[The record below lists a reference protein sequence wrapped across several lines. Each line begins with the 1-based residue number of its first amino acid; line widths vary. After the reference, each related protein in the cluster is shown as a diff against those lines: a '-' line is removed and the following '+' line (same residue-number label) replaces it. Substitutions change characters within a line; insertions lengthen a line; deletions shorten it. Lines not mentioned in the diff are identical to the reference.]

1 MSQPRTS
8 ELQDPSPGASWE
20 AGGRKGG
27 ASTGALGLEQLGSE
41 ELSQSGVTLE
51 EVTAELKPAQ
61 IWSQS
66 LPAGEPGG
74 RNKPDMMEGE
84 ERQAR

>member
-1 MSQPRTS
+1 MGGWGQERRGQHVGAPRTR
-8 ELQDPSPGASWE
+8 A
-20 AGGRKGG
+20 AG
-27 ASTGALGLEQLGSE
+27 L
-41 ELSQSGVTLE
+41 
-51 EVTAELKPAQ
+51 AELKPTQ

-74 RNKPDMMEGE
+74 RNKPDTMEGE